1 MKHII
6 YFAAALIMVGCAS
19 NQKTTLSGLDK
30 KDFDTIV
37 NNQKISLFTL
47 QNGEMEACITNY
59 GGRIVSLMV
68 PDKDGSGMT
77 TSVTISRST
86 ATSERL
92 SDDTATEST
101 EAALRSIQ

>member
-30 KDFDTIV
+30 NDFDTIV
-37 NNQKISLFTL
+37 NNQEISLFTL
-47 QNGEMEACITNY
+47 RNGDMEACVTNY

-68 PDKDGSGMT
+68 PDKDGRLRDVVLGHEDRK
-77 TSVTISRST
+77 SVV
-86 ATSERL
+86 
-92 SDDTATEST
+92 
-101 EAALRSIQ
+101 

>member
-30 KDFDTIV
+30 NDFDTIV

-47 QNGEMEACITNY
+47 HNGDMEVCVTNL
-59 GGRIVSLMV
+59 SLIH
-68 PDKDGSGMT
+68 
-77 TSVTISRST
+77 ISEPTR
-86 ATSERL
+86 RRGI
-92 SDDTATEST
+92 SDAVFCV
-101 EAALRSIQ
+101 